1 MARSSRRGGGGA
13 RIAPRPPNG
22 RHRRQ
27 RYVSVLSALVWFAIS
42 YGVAIGG
49 YLLLNAS
56 ASRLLSP
63 DLFGYFVVAMTTS
76 TVVGQL
82 GLMGVHRAGLRE
94 AARLAED
101 DDEGLL
107 LLRRGVRA
115 VLVLALPVA
124 GLASGAAAYALAD
137 GHSTPTRLLIAAG
150 MTFMV
155 MLGAQQK
162 LWANYLRG
170 FGDVR
175 FASLLEGRSGGALV
189 ASLQAIGLFAVL
201 QWWPDA
207 GLGVALAV
215 VAVGFALPV
224 LGAARRVTR
233 RWRHVRPRGHVFAD
247 FGLVLRRDWR
257 FAAIQVAGYLN
268 ATVEIWIAGL
278 VLTSLD
284 TSLYS
289 AAQRLALLLAV
300 PLTSIQVVFAPVC
313 ARMLANGE
321 LDKLQRLLRTG
332 ATLAA
337 IVTAVAWVPML
348 VAPGPLLDLVYGKG
362 FDGAA
367 TVLFLLTVG
376 SMANVLSGLCG
387 TALTMSHHEGSVA
400 AVQVVACGTRIV
412 VAALAA
418 VIWGLEGLGAAAAI
432 VTVVMY
438 VVMWRLARVRLGLRT
453 ELTLR
458 PRLGLVRRTLG

>member
-1 MARSSRRGGGGA
+1 MQ
-13 RIAPRPPNG
+13 PNG

-63 DLFGYFVVAMTTS
+63 ALFGYFVVAMTAA

-94 AARLAED
+94 AARLAEG

-115 VLVLALPVA
+115 VLELALP
-124 GLASGAAAYALAD
+124 LASIVSGAVAFALAD
-137 GHSTPTRLLIAAG
+137 GESTTERWLVGIG
-150 MTFMV
+150 MALMV
-155 MLGAQQK
+155 MLGGQQK

-170 FGDVR
+170 FGDIR

-189 ASLQAIGLFAVL
+189 AALQAIGLLALL
-201 QWWPDA
+201 QWRPEA
-207 GLGVALAV
+207 GLGGALIV

-233 RWRHVRPRGHVFAD
+233 RWRHVRPRGHVFTD
-247 FGLVLRRDWR
+247 FSLVLRRDWR
-257 FAAIQVAGYLN
+257 FATIHVAAYLN

-278 VLTSLD
+278 ILTSLD

-300 PLTSIQVVFAPVC
+300 PLTSIQVVFAPVT
-313 ARMLANGE
+313 ARMLASGD
-321 LDKLQRLLRTG
+321 LRKLERLLRTG
-332 ATLAA
+332 ATIAA
-337 IVTAVAWVPML
+337 LVTAVAWVPML
-348 VAPGPLLDLVYGKG
+348 LAPATLLDVVYGSG
-362 FDGAA
+362 FDGAS

-376 SMANVLSGLCG
+376 SIANVLSGLCG

-400 AVQVVACGTRIV
+400 AVQVVACVTRIV
-412 VAALAA
+412 VGVVAA
-418 VIWGLEGLGAAAAI
+418 VIWGLDGLGVAAAV
-432 VTVVMY
+432 VTVSMY
-438 VVMWRLARVRLGLRT
+438 FAMWRLARARLGLRT

>member
-1 MARSSRRGGGGA
+1 MARSARRGGA
-13 RIAPRPPNG
+13 RIAPALPNG

-63 DLFGYFVVAMTTS
+63 ALFGYFVVAMTTA

-94 AARLAED
+94 AARLAEG

-124 GLASGAAAYALAD
+124 SIVSGVITYALAD
-137 GHSTPTRLLIAAG
+137 NYATSTRWLMGIG
-150 MTFMV
+150 MALMV
-155 MLGAQQK
+155 MLGGQQK

-170 FGDVR
+170 FGDIK

-189 ASLQAIGLFAVL
+189 ASLQAIGLFVVL
-201 QWWPDA
+201 QWWPNA
-207 GLGVALAV
+207 GLGVALLV
-215 VAVGFALPV
+215 VSIGYALPV
-224 LGAARRVTR
+224 LWAARRVTR

-257 FAAIQVAGYLN
+257 FATNQVAAYLN

-278 VLTSLD
+278 VLSSLD

-313 ARMLANGE
+313 ARMLLSGE
-321 LDKLQRLLRTG
+321 VRTLERLLRTG

-337 IVTAVAWVPML
+337 LVTAVAWVPML
-348 VAPGPLLDLVYGKG
+348 LIPGPLLDVVYGPG
-362 FDGAA
+362 FEGAA

-400 AVQVVACGTRIV
+400 AVQVVACVIRI
-412 VAALAA
+412 AL
-418 VIWGLEGLGAAAAI
+418 GFAAAAVWGLDGLGTSAMI
-432 VTVVMY
+432 VTVAMY
-438 VVMWRLARVRLGLRT
+438 WAMWRLARTRLHLRT
-453 ELTLR
+453 ELTLT
-458 PRLGLVRRTLG
+458 PRIGLVRRTLG

>member
-1 MARSSRRGGGGA
+1 VR
-13 RIAPRPPNG
+13 PNG

-63 DLFGYFVVAMTTS
+63 ALFGYFVVAMTAA

-94 AARLAED
+94 AAQLAEG

-115 VLVLALPVA
+115 VLVLALPLA
-124 GLASGAAAYALAD
+124 GFVSGAVAFALAD
-137 GHSTPTRLLIAAG
+137 DYDTSTRWLVGIG
-150 MTFMV
+150 MALMV
-155 MLGAQQK
+155 VLGGQQK

-170 FGDVR
+170 FGDIK

-189 ASLQAIGLFAVL
+189 AALQAIGLLAL
-201 QWWPDA
+201 LRWRPDA
-207 GLGVALAV
+207 GIGVALLV
-215 VAVGFALPV
+215 VGLGFVLPV

-257 FAAIQVAGYLN
+257 FATNQVAAYLN

-278 VLTSLD
+278 VLSSLD

-300 PLTSIQVVFAPVC
+300 PLTSIQVVFAPVT
-313 ARMLANGE
+313 ARMLASGDTRTLE
-321 LDKLQRLLRTG
+321 RLLRTG
-332 ATLAA
+332 GTIAA
-337 IVTAVAWVPML
+337 LVTAVAWVPML
-348 VAPGPLLDLVYGKG
+348 VAPGPLLDFVFGPA

-376 SMANVLSGLCG
+376 SIANVLSGLCG

-400 AVQVVACGTRIV
+400 AVQVVACVTRI
-412 VAALAA
+412 AAGFAAA
-418 VIWGLEGLGAAAAI
+418 VIWGLDGLGATAAI
-432 VTVVMY
+432 VTVAMY
-438 VVMWRLARVRLGLRT
+438 FAMWRLARVRLGLRT

>member
-1 MARSSRRGGGGA
+1 MQ
-13 RIAPRPPNG
+13 PNG

-63 DLFGYFVVAMTTS
+63 ALFGYFVVAMTAA

-94 AARLAED
+94 TARLAEG

-115 VLVLALPVA
+115 VLVLALP
-124 GLASGAAAYALAD
+124 LASVVSGAVAFALAD
-137 GHSTPTRLLIAAG
+137 GQSTTERWLVGIGMALMVLLG
-150 MTFMV
+150 
-155 MLGAQQK
+155 GQQK

-170 FGDVR
+170 FGDIR

-189 ASLQAIGLFAVL
+189 AALQAIGLLALL
-201 QWWPDA
+201 QWWPEA
-207 GLGVALAV
+207 GLGGALIV

-224 LGAARRVTR
+224 LGAARRVIR
-233 RWRHVRPRGHVFAD
+233 RWRHVRPRGHVFSD

-257 FAAIQVAGYLN
+257 FATNQVAAYLN

-278 VLTSLD
+278 ILSSLD

-300 PLTSIQVVFAPVC
+300 PLTSIQVVFAPVT
-313 ARMLANGE
+313 ARMLASGDPRTLE
-321 LDKLQRLLRTG
+321 RLLRTG
-332 ATLAA
+332 ATIAA
-337 IVTAVAWVPML
+337 LVTAVAWVPML
-348 VAPGPLLDLVYGKG
+348 LAPGPLLDVVYGPG

-376 SMANVLSGLCG
+376 SIANVLSGLCG

-400 AVQVVACGTRIV
+400 AVQVVACLTRICVGV
-412 VAALAA
+412 VAA
-418 VIWGLEGLGAAAAI
+418 VIWGLNGLGVTAAV
-432 VTVVMY
+432 VTVAMY
-438 VVMWRLARVRLGLRT
+438 FAMWRLARARLGLRT

>member
-1 MARSSRRGGGGA
+1 MARSGRRRGGGA
-13 RIAPRPPNG
+13 RIAPSLPNG
-22 RHRRQ
+22 KHRRQ
-27 RYVSVLSALVWFAIS
+27 RYVSVFGALVWFAVS

-63 DLFGYFVVAMTTS
+63 ALFGYFVVAMTTA

-94 AARLAED
+94 ASRLAEG

-124 GLASGAAAYALAD
+124 SVISGAVAFALAD
-137 GHSTPTRLLIAAG
+137 GYDTSTRWLMAIG
-150 MTFMV
+150 MAFMV
-155 MLGAQQK
+155 MLGGQQK

-189 ASLQAIGLFAVL
+189 ASLQAIGLLALL

-207 GLGVALAV
+207 GLGVALVV

-224 LGAARRVTR
+224 LWAARRVTR
-233 RWRHVRPRGHVFAD
+233 RWRHVRPRGHVFSD

-257 FAAIQVAGYLN
+257 FATNQVAAYLN

-278 VLTSLD
+278 VLSALD

-313 ARMLANGE
+313 ARMLASGE
-321 LDKLQRLLRTG
+321 IEKLQRLLRTG

-348 VAPGPLLDLVYGKG
+348 VAPGPLLDIVYGAG

-387 TALTMSHHEGSVA
+387 TALTMSHHEGAVA
-400 AVQVVACGTRIV
+400 AVQVVACLIRIGV
-412 VAALAA
+412 GITAAVVWGLDGLGVAAA
-418 VIWGLEGLGAAAAI
+418 V
-432 VTVVMY
+432 VTVAMY
-438 VVMWRLARVRLGLRT
+438 FALWRLARVRLGLRT

>member
-1 MARSSRRGGGGA
+1 MARPGRRRGGV
-13 RIAPRPPNG
+13 RIAPARPSG

-27 RYVSVLSALVWFAIS
+27 RYVSVLGALVWFAIS

-63 DLFGYFVVAMTTS
+63 ALFGYFVVAMTTA

-94 AARLAED
+94 AAKLAEG

-124 GLASGAAAYALAD
+124 SVVSGGVAFVLAD
-137 GHSTPTRLLIAAG
+137 EYDTETRWLIALG
-150 MTFMV
+150 MALMV
-155 MLGAQQK
+155 MLGGQQK

-170 FGDVR
+170 FGDIR

-189 ASLQAIGLFAVL
+189 ASLQALGLFAVL

-207 GLGVALAV
+207 GLGVALVV
-215 VAVGFALPV
+215 VAAGFALPV

-257 FAAIQVAGYLN
+257 FATNQVAAYLN

-278 VLTSLD
+278 VLSSID

-289 AAQRLALLLAV
+289 SAQRLALLLSV

-313 ARMLANGE
+313 ARMLARGE
-321 LDKLQRLLRTG
+321 VRTLERLLRTG
-332 ATLAA
+332 GTLAA
-337 IVTAVAWVPML
+337 VLTAVAWVPML
-348 VAPGPLLDLVYGKG
+348 VAPGPLLDVVYGAG

-376 SMANVLSGLCG
+376 SIANVMSGLCG
-387 TALTMSHHEGSVA
+387 TALTMSHHEGAVA
-400 AVQVVACGTRIV
+400 AVQVVACVIRIGLG
-412 VAALAA
+412 VAAAA
-418 VIWGLEGLGAAAAI
+418 IWGLDGLGAAAAI
-432 VTVVMY
+432 MTVAMY
-438 VVMWRLARVRLGLRT
+438 FTMWRLAKTRLGLRT
-453 ELTLR
+453 EPTLR
-458 PRLGLVRRTLG
+458 PRLGIVRRTLS

>member
-1 MARSSRRGGGGA
+1 
-13 RIAPRPPNG
+13 
-22 RHRRQ
+22 
-27 RYVSVLSALVWFAIS
+27 VSVLSALVWFAIS

-63 DLFGYFVVAMTTS
+63 ALFGYFVVAMTTA

-94 AARLAED
+94 AARMAEG

-124 GLASGAAAYALAD
+124 SLVSGAVAYVLADDYSTSARLLMAAGLAL
-137 GHSTPTRLLIAAG
+137 
-150 MTFMV
+150 MV
-155 MLGAQQK
+155 MLSAQQK

-175 FASLLEGRSGGALV
+175 FAGLLEGRSGGALV
-189 ASLQAIGLFAVL
+189 ASLQAIGLLAVL

-257 FAAIQVAGYLN
+257 FATNQVAAYLN

-278 VLTSLD
+278 LLTSLD

-289 AAQRLALLLAV
+289 AAQRLALLLSV

-313 ARMLANGE
+313 ARMLASGE
-321 LDKLQRLLRTG
+321 LDRLQRLLRTG

-348 VAPGPLLDLVYGKG
+348 VAPGPLLDLVYGEG

-387 TALTMSHHEGSVA
+387 TALTMSHHEGAVA
-400 AVQVVACGTRIV
+400 AVQVVACVTRIA
-412 VAALAA
+412 VAAVAA
-418 VIWGLEGLGAAAAI
+418 AIWGLEGLGAAAAI

>member
-1 MARSSRRGGGGA
+1 MQS
-13 RIAPRPPNG
+13 G

-63 DLFGYFVVAMTTS
+63 ALFGYFIVAMTTS
-76 TVVGQL
+76 TVIGQL

-94 AARLAED
+94 ASKLAEG

-124 GLASGAAAYALAD
+124 SVVSGAVVYALAD
-137 GHSTPTRLLIAAG
+137 GYATSTRLLMAFG
-150 MTFMV
+150 MAFMV
-155 MLGAQQK
+155 MLSAQQK

-189 ASLQAIGLFAVL
+189 ASLQAIGLLVVL
-201 QWWPDA
+201 RWWPEAD
-207 GLGVALAV
+207 LGVALAI

-233 RWRHVRPRGHVFAD
+233 RWRHVRPRGNVFAD

-257 FAAIQVAGYLN
+257 FATNQVAAYLN

-278 VLTSLD
+278 LLSSID

-289 AAQRLALLLAV
+289 AAQRLALLLAI
-300 PLTSIQVVFAPVC
+300 PLTSVQVVFAPVC
-313 ARMLANGE
+313 ARMIAGGE
-321 LDKLQRLLRTG
+321 MDKLQRLLRTG

-337 IVTAVAWVPML
+337 VVTSVVWVPML
-348 VAPGPLLDLVYGKG
+348 IAPEPLLSLVYGGG

-367 TVLFLLTVG
+367 TVLLMLTVG

-387 TALTMSHHEGSVA
+387 TALTMSRHEGSVA
-400 AVQVVACGTRIV
+400 AVQVVACVIRIA
-412 VAALAA
+412 VASTAA

-432 VTVVMY
+432 VTVLMY
-438 VVMWRLARVRLGLRT
+438 LALWRLARVRLGLRT

>member
-1 MARSSRRGGGGA
+1 MARQARRTRGT
-13 RIAPRPPNG
+13 RIAPVEPNG
-22 RHRRQ
+22 RHRRL

-63 DLFGYFVVAMTTS
+63 SLFGYFVIAMTAS
-76 TVVGQL
+76 TVAGQI

-94 AARLAED
+94 AARLAEH

-124 GLASGAAAYALAD
+124 SLVSGAIAYGLAD
-137 GHSTPTRLLIAAG
+137 GYSTSARWLMAGGMAVMVLLG
-150 MTFMV
+150 
-155 MLGAQQK
+155 GQQK

-189 ASLQAIGLFAVL
+189 ASLQAIGLYSVWR
-201 QWWPDA
+201 WWPDA

-215 VAVGFALPV
+215 VALGFALPV
-224 LGAARRVTR
+224 LWAARRVTR
-233 RWRHVRPRGHVFAD
+233 RWRHVRPRGHVFSD

-257 FAAIQVAGYLN
+257 FATNQVAAYLN
-268 ATVEIWIAGL
+268 STVEIWIAGL
-278 VLTSLD
+278 VLSSID
-284 TSLYS
+284 TSQFS

-300 PLTSIQVVFAPVC
+300 PLTSIQIVFAPVS
-313 ARMLANGE
+313 ARMLAKGDMVTLE
-321 LDKLQRLLRTG
+321 RLLRTG
-332 ATLAA
+332 GTLAA

-348 VAPGPLLDLVYGKG
+348 LVPGPLLDVVYGSG
-362 FDGAA
+362 FAGGATA
-367 TVLFLLTVG
+367 LFALTIG
-376 SMANVLSGLCG
+376 SMANIASGLCG
-387 TALTMSHHEGSVA
+387 TALTMSHHEGAVA
-400 AVQVVACGTRIV
+400 RVQVVACVGRIWIGA
-412 VAALAA
+412 VAALIWGMGGLATTAAA
-418 VIWGLEGLGAAAAI
+418 VTIM
-432 VTVVMY
+432 MY
-438 VVMWRLARVRLGLRT
+438 VAMWRLAKVRLGLRT
-453 ELTLR
+453 EPTLR
-458 PRLGLVRRTLG
+458 PRLGLVRRTMS

>member
-1 MARSSRRGGGGA
+1 MARHGRPRGGS
-13 RIAPRPPNG
+13 RIAPVQPNG

-27 RYVSVLSALVWFAIS
+27 RYVTVLSALVWFAIS

-63 DLFGYFVVAMTTS
+63 SLFGYFVVAMTAS
-76 TVVGQL
+76 TVAGQI

-94 AARLAED
+94 AARLAEH

-124 GLASGAAAYALAD
+124 SVVSGAVAFALAD
-137 GHSTPTRLLIAAG
+137 DYSMSTRWLMAG
-150 MTFMV
+150 GMAVMV
-155 MLGAQQK
+155 MLGGQQK

-189 ASLQAIGLFAVL
+189 ASLQAIGLYSVW

-207 GLGVALAV
+207 GLGEALAV
-215 VAVGFALPV
+215 VAVGFVVPV
-224 LGAARRVTR
+224 LWAARRVTR
-233 RWRHVRPRGHVFAD
+233 RWRHVRPRGHVLSD

-257 FAAIQVAGYLN
+257 FATNQVAAYLN
-268 ATVEIWIAGL
+268 STVEIWIAGI
-278 VLTSLD
+278 VLSSLD
-284 TSLYS
+284 TSLFS

-300 PLTSIQVVFAPVC
+300 PLTSIQIVFAPVC
-313 ARMLANGE
+313 ARMLLSG
-321 LDKLQRLLRTG
+321 DMMKLERLLRTG
-332 ATLAA
+332 GTLAA

-348 VAPGPLLDLVYGKG
+348 LVPGPLLDVVYGAG
-362 FDGAA
+362 FAGGATA
-367 TVLFLLTVG
+367 LFALTVG
-376 SMANVLSGLCG
+376 SMANVASGLCG

-400 AVQVVACGTRIV
+400 AVQVVACVTRIGVGV
-412 VAALAA
+412 VAAA
-418 VIWGLEGLGAAAAI
+418 IWGLDGLAATAAA
-432 VTVVMY
+432 VTIAMY
-438 VVMWRLARVRLGLRT
+438 FAMWRLAKVRLGLRT
-453 ELTLR
+453 EPTLR
-458 PRLGLVRRTLG
+458 PRLGLVRRTVS